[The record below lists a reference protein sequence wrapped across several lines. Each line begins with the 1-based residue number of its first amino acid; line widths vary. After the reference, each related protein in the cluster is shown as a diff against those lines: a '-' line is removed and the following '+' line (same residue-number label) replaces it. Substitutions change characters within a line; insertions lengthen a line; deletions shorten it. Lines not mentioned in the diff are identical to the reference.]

1 MRKLLE
7 LILGTF
13 FIWFPIV
20 RRYLSRKNITN
31 NIIGGEI
38 KHE

>member
-20 RRYLSRKNITN
+20 GG
-31 NIIGGEI
+31 IIAEKI
-38 KHE
+38 SQIIL